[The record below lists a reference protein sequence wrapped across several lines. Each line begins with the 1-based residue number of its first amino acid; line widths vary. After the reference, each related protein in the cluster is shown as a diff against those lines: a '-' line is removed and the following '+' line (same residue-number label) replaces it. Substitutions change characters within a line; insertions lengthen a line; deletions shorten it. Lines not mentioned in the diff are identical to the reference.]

1 MKKHV
6 SLIAAAA
13 ALALFATTAFAVTFV
28 TIGSG
33 GVGGTYYPL
42 GGVMAELLSQSNVDI
57 KATSRS
63 TAASKENCRLVAS
76 NKAQL
81 GMTMGSTLYQ
91 AYAGTDAFEADGK
104 LPLLTLM
111 HMYAAPQHLVTTSK
125 TGIKKF
131 EDIRG
136 KKVSLGAQGGGDQ
149 LLTLMILEAA
159 GWDPDKDLRKQQLSQ
174 PEAVTALK
182 DGNIDAAFFNFAVPG
197 SAIMEIAAVRDV
209 VLIPIPED
217 VVEKLVKAQPFLMPF
232 TIEKGTYQGQTEDIK
247 TVADGNFLCVNP
259 DLPEQVAY
267 DMVRLFIEKKDA
279 LIPACPQAVDFTPE
293 KSGVGIIPF
302 HPGAA
307 KYFAEKGVTVD
318 TK

>member
-1 MKKHV
+1 MKKSRV
-6 SLIAAAA
+6 LISLVI
-13 ALALFATTAFAVTFV
+13 LALSASAAFATTFV

-42 GGVMAELLSQSNVDI
+42 GGVMAELLTKGNVDI

-76 NKAQL
+76 NKAQV

-91 AYAGTDAFEADGK
+91 AYTGTEAFKDDGK

-111 HMYAAPQHLVTTSK
+111 HMYAAPQHLVTTTR

-131 EDIRG
+131 ADIKG

-149 LLTLMILEAA
+149 LLSLMILEAA
-159 GWDPDKDLRKQQLSQ
+159 GMDPDKDLRKQQLSQ

-197 SAIMEIAAVRDV
+197 SAVMEIAAVRDV
-209 VLIPIPED
+209 VLIPLPDD
-217 VVEKLVKAQPFLMPF
+217 VIAKVTKKHPFLMSY
-232 TIEKGTYQGQTEDIK
+232 TITKGAYSKQDQDVK
-247 TVADGNFLCVNP
+247 TVADGNFLVVNEK
-259 DLPEQVAY
+259 LPEKVAY
-267 DMVRLFIEKKDA
+267 DMVKIFIEKKED
-279 LIPACPQAVDFTPE
+279 IMKVTPQAADFTPQ

-302 HPGAA
+302 HTGAA
-307 KYFAEKGVTVD
+307 GYFREKGVTVE

>member
-1 MKKHV
+1 MKKRA
-6 SLIAAAA
+6 SLILSAVV
-13 ALALFATTAFAVTFV
+13 LALFATAAFATTFV

-42 GGVMAELLSQSNVDI
+42 GGVMAELLTQGGVDI

-91 AYAGTDAFEADGK
+91 AYTGTEAFEADGK

-149 LLTLMILEAA
+149 LLSLMILAAA
-159 GWDPDKDLRKQQLSQ
+159 GWDADKDIRKQQLSQ

-209 VLIPIPED
+209 VIIPLPDEVID
-217 VVEKLVKAQPFLMPF
+217 KLVAKHPFLMPF
-232 TIEKGTYQGQTEDIK
+232 TIDKGTYQDQNEDVK
-247 TVADGNFLCVNP
+247 TIADGNFLCVNP
-259 DLPEQVAY
+259 KLPEQVAY
-267 DMVRLFIEKKDA
+267 DMVKIFIEQKEAIIKV
-279 LIPACPQAVDFTPE
+279 CPQAVDFTPE
-293 KSGVGIIPF
+293 KSGVGSIPF
-302 HPGAA
+302 HSGAA
-307 KYFAEKGVTVD
+307 KYFSENGVTVD
-318 TK
+318 TQ